1 MPPKKSKTSPVV
13 EFLRDLNDTK
23 LLQQIQG
30 ETVASTKSPT
40 LLEMI
45 HDYEEDQQ
53 HDLNCKR
60 SARECLLNLIEA
72 YVTRQNYKDVAN
84 LVKPVMLALTSINVN
99 TRSQYLSKL
108 NNLYRDKFGLGSPE
122 HQYAKGLFV
131 LDRDEKLLKTQQAHG
146 KRLKKNL
153 NSVDILD
160 TTIYRLINA
169 GLQPESDWR
178 DKFFVIALACG
189 ARLVEIASKAVS
201 TFAESKEFPGQ
212 LNQLGIAKEREE
224 GKEGKETRRSIDKP
238 VIGIPVRQLVD
249 LIHAAREELK
259 ATYAT
264 NPTLWLCLTKTSSMG
279 KSGSK

>member
-30 ETVASTKSPT
+30 EMEASTKSPT

-72 YVTRQNYKDVAN
+72 YVTKQNYKDVAN

-108 NNLYRDKFGLGSPE
+108 NNLYRDKFGLSSPE

-131 LDRDEKLLKTQQAHG
+131 LDRDKSSQANRLRTSG
-146 KRLKKNL
+146 WKR
-153 NSVDILD
+153 
-160 TTIYRLINA
+160 T
-169 GLQPESDWR
+169 
-178 DKFFVIALACG
+178 
-189 ARLVEIASKAVS
+189 
-201 TFAESKEFPGQ
+201 
-212 LNQLGIAKEREE
+212 
-224 GKEGKETRRSIDKP
+224 
-238 VIGIPVRQLVD
+238 
-249 LIHAAREELK
+249 
-259 ATYAT
+259 
-264 NPTLWLCLTKTSSMG
+264 
-279 KSGSK
+279 